1 MVKKYKKSKIIIFVV
16 FSMTFTAR
24 KTDNLAAETLVKS
37 ISTKY
42 WSYYYDSP

>member
-24 KTDNLAAETLVKS
+24 KTDNLAAETVKS